1 LISIHPLV
9 KVCAMRKEI
18 SNSVFM
24 TSNMCK
30 DIGEILK
37 KSDLVCLMASDFLGF
52 PEVLEVFVISVNFNN
67 VLCT

>member
-1 LISIHPLV
+1 
-9 KVCAMRKEI
+9 MRKEI

-30 DIGEILK
+30 GIGEILK
-37 KSDLVCLMASDFLGF
+37 KSDPVCLMASDFLGF
-52 PEVLEVFVISVNFNN
+52 PEVLEVFVIGVNFNN